1 MQSIESRLHQSANRI
16 EFALLGGSLMKQVPR
31 IFLGVGVGVVLLLII
46 FLIYIYAEPNAD
58 TQQILQSVGGNVSIE
73 ATAQA
78 ERGILLQ
85 LTTQPDAAL
94 SITPYYAEI
103 LFNEA
108 ERYIT
113 TATPTIDPSQP
124 TPTCWLVADY
134 WQLHDVAQNIDRVLE
149 QRDFQSS
156 TEVFVSVVWNAN
168 ECDTYIPVSNRV
180 RIWVEDDDLVS
191 IDDDNLLIILNE
203 VASSIR
209 SANSEDISSAESNV
223 EITVNLVSGERSS
236 YLSTNLAEYN
246 EILQNDLQ
254 PHEIISLLG
263 GIVER
268 E

>member
-16 EFALLGGSLMKQVPR
+16 GFALLGGSLMKQVPQ
-31 IFLGVGVGVVLLLII
+31 IFLGVGVVVVLLLIV
-46 FLIYIYAEPNAD
+46 FLIYIYREPN
-58 TQQILQSVGGNVSIE
+58 TSTEQNLVSGAPID
-73 ATAQA
+73 ATVQA
-78 ERGILLQ
+78 EREILLQ
-85 LTTQPDAAL
+85 LTDQPDAAL

-108 ERYIT
+108 ERYVT
-113 TATPTIDPSQP
+113 SATPTIDPSQP
-124 TPTCWLVADY
+124 TPDCWLVADF
-134 WQLHDVAQNIDRVLE
+134 WQLPDIAQNINRVLE

-156 TEVFVSVVWNAN
+156 TEVFVSVVWNADK
-168 ECDTYIPVSNRV
+168 CDTYIPVSNRV
-180 RIWVEDDDLVS
+180 RLWVEDDDLVS
-191 IDDDNLLIILNE
+191 IDDDNLLTILNE

-223 EITVNLVSGERSS
+223 EITVNFVSGERSS

-263 GIVER
+263 GMVER
-268 E
+268 K